1 MAFAYPK
8 YLNLT
13 LNQVMTDLSTQNLP
27 SHTKQEIIE
36 SVRNEKQR
44 LRSIKAQRNQHT
56 RLWAELRQPLEYE
69 MRLVRR
75 MNTYESGDS
84 ARNDALNGYM
94 LVLGKLHDRLHKI
107 SQSHDT
113 MPSDIAKDKKYPNNG
128 VHWSDWVKREVK
140 DAVLELFDA
149 IPKQG
154 QKVKVPFERKI
165 PKALH
170 AQLKSRL
177 RQRTEKELVNEQR
190 KQTVDYTEGRASTIK
205 KIEQALAWVDA
216 SAEGEA
222 LPTTWHGFF
231 K

>member
-1 MAFAYPK
+1 MTFAYPK
-8 YLNLT
+8 YLKLT
-13 LNQVMTDLSTQNLP
+13 LNQVMTDLSTQDLP
-27 SHTKQEIIE
+27 TQAKEEIFE
-36 SVRNEKQR
+36 SVRNEKKR
-44 LRSIKAQRNQHT
+44 LRSSKAQHNQHT

-75 MNTYESGDS
+75 MVAYESVQTV
-84 ARNDALNGYM
+84 RNDALAGYLM
-94 LVLGKLHDRLHKI
+94 VLGKLHERLHKLA
-107 SQSHDT
+107 QSPET
-113 MPSDIAKDKKYPNNG
+113 MPSEIAKDKQYPNNG

-154 QKVKVPFERKI
+154 QKIKTPFERKI

-170 AQLKSRL
+170 IQLKSRL

-190 KQTVDYTEGRASTIK
+190 KQSVDYTDERASTIK
-205 KIEQALAWVDA
+205 KIEQALAWIDA
-216 SAEGEA
+216 SVEGEA
-222 LPTTWHGFF
+222 LPTTWHGFY

>member
-1 MAFAYPK
+1 MTFAYPK
-8 YLNLT
+8 YIKLT
-13 LNQVMTDLSTQNLP
+13 LNQVMTDLSTQNIP

-36 SVRNEKQR
+36 SVRNEKKR
-44 LRSIKAQRNQHT
+44 LRSQRAQKNQHT

-75 MNTYESGDS
+75 MVAYENGESL
-84 ARNDALNGYM
+84 RNDALNGYL
-94 LVLGKLHDRLHKI
+94 LVLGKLHDRMHKI

-113 MPSDIAKDKKYPNNG
+113 MPSEVAKDKQYPNNG

-154 QKVKVPFERKI
+154 QKVKVPFERKV
-165 PKALH
+165 PKTLH

-177 RQRTEKELVNEQR
+177 RQRTEKELINEQR
-190 KQTVDYTEGRASTIK
+190 KQSVDYTEGRASTIK

-216 SAEGEA
+216 SVEGEA

>member
-1 MAFAYPK
+1 MTFAYPK
-8 YLNLT
+8 YIKLT
-13 LNQVMTDLSTQNLP
+13 LNQVMTDLSTQNIP

-36 SVRNEKQR
+36 SVRNEKKR
-44 LRSIKAQRNQHT
+44 LRSQRAQKNQHT

-75 MNTYESGDS
+75 MVAYENGESL
-84 ARNDALNGYM
+84 RNAALNGYI
-94 LVLGKLHDRLHKI
+94 LVLGKLHDRLHRLSK
-107 SQSHDT
+107 DGAL
-113 MPSDIAKDKKYPNNG
+113 MPSDVAKDKKYPNNG

-140 DAVLELFDA
+140 DAVLDLFDA

-165 PKALH
+165 PKTLH

-190 KQTVDYTEGRASTIK
+190 KQSVDYTEGRASTIK
-205 KIEQALAWVDA
+205 KIEQALAWVNA

-231 K
+231 

>member
-1 MAFAYPK
+1 MDFDYK
-8 YLNLT
+8 SYLGLSENEILT
-13 LNQVMTDLSTQNLP
+13 ILAKQNTPAST
-27 SHTKQEIIE
+27 KREILE
-36 SVRNEKQR
+36 SVRNEKKR
-44 LRSIKAQRNQHT
+44 LRSIAGKRFQHR
-56 RLWAELRQPLEYE
+56 RLWAELRMPLDYE

-75 MNTYESGDS
+75 MVAYDSGET

-94 LVLGKLHDRLHKI
+94 LVLNKLSDRFHRL
-107 SQSHDT
+107 SQDLDT
-113 MPSDIAKDKKYPNNG
+113 MPSEVAKDKQYPNNG

-177 RQRTEKELVNEQR
+177 RQRTEKELINEQR
-190 KQTVDYTEGRASTIK
+190 KQAVDYTDGRAGTIK
-205 KIEQALAWVDA
+205 QIQQALAWVDA

>member
-13 LNQVMTDLSTQNLP
+13 LNQVMTDLSTQNIP

-44 LRSIKAQRNQHT
+44 LRSQRAQKNQHT
-56 RLWAELRQPLEYE
+56 RRWAELRQPLEYE

-75 MNTYESGDS
+75 MTRYQSVD
-84 ARNDALNGYM
+84 ARDKALVGYM
-94 LVLGKLHDRLHKI
+94 FVLEKLHARLHRL
-107 SQSHDT
+107 SQDGAL
-113 MPSDIAKDKKYPNNG
+113 MPSDVAKDKKYPNNG

-190 KQTVDYTEGRASTIK
+190 KQSVDYTEGRASTIK
-205 KIEQALAWVDA
+205 KITQALAWVDA
-216 SAEGEA
+216 SAEGED

>member
-1 MAFAYPK
+1 
-8 YLNLT
+8 
-13 LNQVMTDLSTQNLP
+13 
-27 SHTKQEIIE
+27 
-36 SVRNEKQR
+36 
-44 LRSIKAQRNQHT
+44 
-56 RLWAELRQPLEYE
+56 
-69 MRLVRR
+69 
-75 MNTYESGDS
+75 
-84 ARNDALNGYM
+84 
-94 LVLGKLHDRLHKI
+94 
-107 SQSHDT
+107 
-113 MPSDIAKDKKYPNNG
+113 
-128 VHWSDWVKREVK
+128 
-140 DAVLELFDA
+140 LFDA

-190 KQTVDYTEGRASTIK
+190 KQSVDYTEGRASTIK
-205 KIEQALAWVDA
+205 KIEQALAWIDA

>member
-1 MAFAYPK
+1 MTFAYPK
-8 YLNLT
+8 YLKLT

-27 SHTKQEIIE
+27 AQTKEEIFE
-36 SVRNEKQR
+36 SVRNEKKR
-44 LRSIKAQRNQHT
+44 LRSLKAQRNQHT

-75 MNTYESGDS
+75 MVTYDNGQSV
-84 ARNDALNGYM
+84 RNDALKGYLM
-94 LVLGKLHDRLHKI
+94 VLGKLHERLHKLA
-107 SQSHDT
+107 QVPDA
-113 MPSDIAKDKKYPNNG
+113 MPSATAKAKQYPNNG

-154 QKVKVPFERKI
+154 QKIKTPFERKI
-165 PKALH
+165 PKPMH

-190 KQTVDYTEGRASTIK
+190 KQSVDYTHERASTINK
-205 KIEQALAWVDA
+205 MTQALAWIDA
-216 SAEGEA
+216 SVEGEA
-222 LPTTWHGFF
+222 LPTTWHGFY

>member
-1 MAFAYPK
+1 MAITYQK

-13 LNQVMTDLSTQNLP
+13 LNQVMTDLATQNIP
-27 SHTKQEIIE
+27 AHTKQEIIE

-44 LRSIKAQRNQHT
+44 LRSIKAQKRQHT

-75 MNTYESGDS
+75 MNTYRGAVE
-84 ARNDALNGYM
+84 RDAALTGYL
-94 LVLGKLHDRLHKI
+94 LVLGKLHERLHRL
-107 SQSHDT
+107 SQDGT
-113 MPSDIAKDKKYPNNG
+113 LMPSEVAKDKQYPNNG

-154 QKVKVPFERKI
+154 QTVKVPFERKI
-165 PKALH
+165 PKTMH
-170 AQLKSRL
+170 TQLKSRL
-177 RQRTEKELVNEQR
+177 RQRTEKELINEQR
-190 KQTVDYTEGRASTIK
+190 KQTVDFTEGRASTIT
-205 KIEQALAWVDA
+205 KITQALAWVDA

>member
-1 MAFAYPK
+1 MAITYQK

-13 LNQVMTDLSTQNLP
+13 LNQVMTDLATQNIP
-27 SHTKQEIIE
+27 AHTKQEIIE
-36 SVRNEKQR
+36 SVRNEKKR
-44 LRSIKAQRNQHT
+44 LRSIKAQKNQHT

-75 MNTYESGDS
+75 MDAYENGESL
-84 ARNDALNGYM
+84 RNDALSGYL
-94 LVLGKLHDRLHKI
+94 LVLGKLHDRMHKL
-107 SQSHDT
+107 SQDGT
-113 MPSDIAKDKKYPNNG
+113 LMPSEVAKDKHYPNNG

-140 DAVLELFDA
+140 DAVLDLFDA

-170 AQLKSRL
+170 AHLKSRL
-177 RQRTEKELVNEQR
+177 RQRTEKELINEQR
-190 KQTVDYTEGRASTIK
+190 KQTVDYTEGRASTIT
-205 KIEQALAWVDA
+205 KITQALTWVNA

>member
-8 YLNLT
+8 YIKLT
-13 LNQVMTDLSTQNLP
+13 LNQVMTDLSTQDLP
-27 SHTKQEIIE
+27 SHIKQEIIE

-44 LRSIKAQRNQHT
+44 LRSINAQKNQHT

-75 MNTYESGDS
+75 MVAYKNGETL
-84 ARNDALNGYM
+84 RNDALDGYL
-94 LVLGKLHDRLHKI
+94 LVLGKLHERLHKL
-107 SQSHDT
+107 SQDGAT
-113 MPSDIAKDKKYPNNG
+113 MPSEVAKDKQYPNNG

-177 RQRTEKELVNEQR
+177 RQRTEKELINEQR
-190 KQTVDYTEGRASTIK
+190 KQVVDYTDGRAGTIK
-205 KIEQALAWVDA
+205 QITQALAWVDA
-216 SAEGEA
+216 SVEGEA

>member
-1 MAFAYPK
+1 M
-8 YLNLT
+8 
-13 LNQVMTDLSTQNLP
+13 
-27 SHTKQEIIE
+27 
-36 SVRNEKQR
+36 
-44 LRSIKAQRNQHT
+44 
-56 RLWAELRQPLEYE
+56 
-69 MRLVRR
+69 VRR
-75 MNTYESGDS
+75 MVAYENGESL
-84 ARNDALNGYM
+84 RNDALNGYM

-205 KIEQALAWVDA
+205 KIEQALAWIDA

>member
-1 MAFAYPK
+1 MTFAYPK
-8 YLNLT
+8 YLKLT
-13 LNQVMTDLSTQNLP
+13 LNQVMTDLAPQDLP
-27 SHTKQEIIE
+27 AHTKQEIIE

-44 LRSIKAQRNQHT
+44 LRSIKAKKNQHT

-75 MNTYESGDS
+75 MCAYENGETL
-84 ARNDALNGYM
+84 RNDALSGYL
-94 LVLGKLHDRLHKI
+94 LVLGKLHDRMHKL
-107 SQSHDT
+107 SQDGT
-113 MPSDIAKDKKYPNNG
+113 LMPSEVAKDKKYPNNG

-190 KQTVDYTEGRASTIK
+190 KQTVDYTEGRASTIT
-205 KIEQALAWVDA
+205 KITQALTWVNA

>member
-1 MAFAYPK
+1 MAITYKK

-13 LNQVMTDLSTQNLP
+13 LNQVMTDLATQNIP
-27 SHTKQEIIE
+27 AHTKQEIIE

-75 MNTYESGDS
+75 MCAYENGETL
-84 ARNDALNGYM
+84 RNDALSGYL
-94 LVLGKLHDRLHKI
+94 LVLGKLHDRMHKL
-107 SQSHDT
+107 SQDGT
-113 MPSDIAKDKKYPNNG
+113 LMPSEVAKDKKYPNNG
-128 VHWSDWVKREVK
+128 VHWSDWIKREVK

>member
-1 MAFAYPK
+1 MTFAYPK
-8 YLNLT
+8 YLKLT
-13 LNQVMTDLSTQNLP
+13 LNQVMTDLATQDLP
-27 SHTKQEIIE
+27 AHTKQEILE

-44 LRSIKAQRNQHT
+44 LRSLKAQKQQHT
-56 RLWAELRQPLEYE
+56 RLWAELRQPLDYE
-69 MRLVRR
+69 IRLVRR
-75 MNTYESGDS
+75 MTAYENGESV
-84 ARNDALNGYM
+84 RNDALKGYL
-94 LVLGKLHDRLHKI
+94 LVLGKLHERMHKL
-107 SQSHDT
+107 SQDGAV
-113 MPSDIAKDKKYPNNG
+113 MPSEIAKEKKYPNNG

-154 QKVKVPFERKI
+154 QKVKTPFERKI

-170 AQLKSRL
+170 ANLKSRL
-177 RQRTEKELVNEQR
+177 RQRTDKELVNEKR
-190 KQTVDYTEGRASTIK
+190 KQSVDYTDERASVIK
-205 KIEQALAWVDA
+205 RIEQALVWIDA

>member
-1 MAFAYPK
+1 MAITYKK

-13 LNQVMTDLSTQNLP
+13 LNQVMTDLATQNIP
-27 SHTKQEIIE
+27 AHTKQEIIE
-36 SVRNEKQR
+36 SVRNEKKR

-75 MNTYESGDS
+75 MCAYENGETL
-84 ARNDALNGYM
+84 RNDALSGYL
-94 LVLGKLHDRLHKI
+94 LVLGKLHDRMHKL
-107 SQSHDT
+107 SQDGT
-113 MPSDIAKDKKYPNNG
+113 LMPSEVAKDKKYPNNG
-128 VHWSDWVKREVK
+128 VHWSDWIKREVK

>member
-75 MNTYESGDS
+75 MVAYENGESL
-84 ARNDALNGYM
+84 RNDALNGYM
-94 LVLGKLHDRLHKI
+94 LVLGKLH
-107 SQSHDT
+107 
-113 MPSDIAKDKKYPNNG
+113 
-128 VHWSDWVKREVK
+128 
-140 DAVLELFDA
+140 
-149 IPKQG
+149 
-154 QKVKVPFERKI
+154 
-165 PKALH
+165 
-170 AQLKSRL
+170 
-177 RQRTEKELVNEQR
+177 
-190 KQTVDYTEGRASTIK
+190 
-205 KIEQALAWVDA
+205 
-216 SAEGEA
+216 
-222 LPTTWHGFF
+222 
-231 K
+231 

>member
-1 MAFAYPK
+1 MAITYQK

-13 LNQVMTDLSTQNLP
+13 LNQVMTDLATQNIP
-27 SHTKQEIIE
+27 AHTKQEIIE

-44 LRSIKAQRNQHT
+44 LRSIKAQKSQHT

-75 MNTYESGDS
+75 MNTYRGAVE
-84 ARNDALNGYM
+84 RDAALTGYL
-94 LVLGKLHDRLHKI
+94 LVLGKLQDRLHRL
-107 SQSHDT
+107 SQDGT
-113 MPSDIAKDKKYPNNG
+113 LMPSEVAKDKQYPNNG

-165 PKALH
+165 PKTLH
-170 AQLKSRL
+170 TQLKSRL
-177 RQRTEKELVNEQR
+177 RQRTEKELINEQR
-190 KQTVDYTEGRASTIK
+190 KQTVDFTEGRASTIT
-205 KIEQALAWVDA
+205 KITQALAWVDA